1 MILQTN
7 LKLSKLVMLR
17 VYSDDDEK
25 RFHSS
30 DFFDTDSQND
40 LSERLLQTYLVVL
53 KGLISMFLC

>member
-1 MILQTN
+1 
-7 LKLSKLVMLR
+7 MLR
-17 VYSDDDEK
+17 VYSDDDKK

-53 KGLISMFLC
+53 KGLIFMFLC